1 MLKMHYWTHVIKVH
15 IMYQLPFL
23 PPHNTSNAQKIHNIQ
38 QALLLLKKAF
48 TEWIEHETKKKNI
61 YKNEYHSCCLMWT
74 THTCILSP
82 ESNVCEYVQ
91 IMCASK
97 VKLTN
102 KPKCVER
109 NEENDVDD
117 NAH

>member
-1 MLKMHYWTHVIKVH
+1 M
-15 IMYQLPFL
+15 
-23 PPHNTSNAQKIHNIQ
+23 
-38 QALLLLKKAF
+38 
-48 TEWIEHETKKKNI
+48 
-61 YKNEYHSCCLMWT
+61 CT
-74 THTCILSP
+74 TYILSP

-102 KPKCVER
+102 IPKCVER
-109 NEENDVDD
+109 NEENVDD